1 MSGIGLWLTKREVM
15 HGNRE
20 ALVEG
25 ERRLTYRQLNQRV
38 NRLASW
44 MLNAGIKQG
53 DRVSYLAY
61 NQIEVVE
68 IIFAAAKIGAILVP
82 LNWRLAPRE
91 LGFILSN
98 SETETIFLD
107 ASFAKIALEQIVKS
121 DGLNIK
127 RIIMFGGEAEGTE
140 PYENCL
146 AQGSDAEPSI
156 AETVTLDLPFI
167 IMYTAGTTG
176 LPKGAVLTQNNL
188 LWNAILLEQSLDMN
202 FHGRERNLVLL
213 PLFHV
218 GGISNFTLLTIHAGS
233 TVILQRTF
241 DAGETLRLLKDEKI
255 TICFIVPAMALFMM
269 QHADFGADV
278 FKTVRVLMC
287 GASSL
292 PPSVVQR
299 YHGEA
304 GILIVNAYGM
314 TEASPLIS
322 YYDKDLGVSKAG
334 SAGKAALHIELRL
347 VDDNMNDVPVK
358 EVGEVVIRGPNVMT
372 EGYWKNPEATKA
384 AWKGGW
390 FHTGDLAMMDEDGDL
405 YIVDRSKDMF
415 ISGGENVYPAEIE
428 NVIYE
433 LPQVSEAAVIGV
445 MDLKWGEVGKAI
457 VVLKAGEK
465 LSETQILDYLKPRLA
480 KYKVPTS
487 VVFIDQLPRNAA
499 GKVLKRELREKY
511 R

>member
-1 MSGIGLWLTKREVM
+1 MFG
-15 HGNRE
+15 
-20 ALVEG
+20 
-25 ERRLTYRQLNQRV
+25 
-38 NRLASW
+38 
-44 MLNAGIKQG
+44 AGIKQG

-91 LGFILSN
+91 LGFMLSN
-98 SETETIFLD
+98 SGTETLFFD
-107 ASFAKIALEQIVKS
+107 ASFTKTALEQVVKS
-121 DGLNIK
+121 DGVSIK
-127 RIIMFGGEAEGTE
+127 RIIIIGGEAEGAE

-156 AETVTLDLPFI
+156 AEKVTLDLPYI

-241 DAGETLRLLKDEKI
+241 DAGVTLRLLKNEKI

-269 QHADFGADV
+269 QHADFGTDA
-278 FKTVRVLMC
+278 FKTLRVLMC

-299 YHGEA
+299 YHEEA

-322 YYDKDLGVSKAG
+322 YYDQDLGVSKAG
-334 SAGKAALHIELRL
+334 SVGKAALHVELRI

-358 EVGEVVIRGPNVMT
+358 AVGEVVIRGPNVMT
-372 EGYWKNPEATKA
+372 EGYWKNPEATKE

-433 LPQVSEAAVIGV
+433 LPQVAEAAVIGV
-445 MDLKWGEVGKAI
+445 KDLQWGEVGKAI

-465 LSETQILDYLKPRLA
+465 LSETHILDYLKPRLA

-487 VVFIDQLPRNAA
+487 VVFIGQLPRNAA
-499 GKVLKRELREKY
+499 GKVLKRNLREKY